1 MHDSERHRSIAAD
14 CLSEAYGGRQP
25 GHRNLNLFVAA
36 AWLSLA
42 RQGEAIENVIASW
55 NTPKVPERLSFFRVF
70 LDVLGSLFSRLKCF
84 QSNSTISLRQCS
96 KLELNNRK
104 CRLSHW
110 MQTSELGTSRA
121 IHSHAQPPL

>member
-70 LDVLGSLFSRLKCF
+70 LDVLDSLFSRLKCF
-84 QSNSTISLRQCS
+84 QHFYKIGHLPKLLGHTSNHRVR
-96 KLELNNRK
+96 N
-104 CRLSHW
+104 
-110 MQTSELGTSRA
+110 
-121 IHSHAQPPL
+121 P